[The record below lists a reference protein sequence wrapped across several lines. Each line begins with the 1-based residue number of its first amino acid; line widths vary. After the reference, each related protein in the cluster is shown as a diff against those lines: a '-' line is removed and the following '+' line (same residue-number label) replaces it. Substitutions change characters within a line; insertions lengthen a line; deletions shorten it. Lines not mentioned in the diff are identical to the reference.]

1 MEVLA
6 VDGIMEQ
13 AGDVSTVG
21 NELGDEVVTVSNV
34 VEKSEEVVA
43 IAGVV
48 EEGKEITVGALLVE
62 GEEIVVEEKG

>member
-1 MEVLA
+1 MVGRVEVLA

-34 VEKSEEVVA
+34 VEKSEEVTLL
-43 IAGVV
+43 I
-48 EEGKEITVGALLVE
+48 EEED
-62 GEEIVVEEKG
+62 IVVEVKEG